1 MLWGVFERKGSTD
14 ECNVGMVSRKR
25 VVVMVHWASLPLS
38 NIYEFVEALCYAR
51 LAIPRQVHPAQVANA
66 SIPIYEV
73 PPMDIYLST
82 CSCRRPIVCV
92 GVRRFVVVVD

>member
-38 NIYEFVEALCYAR
+38 NIYQFVEALYYAR
-51 LAIPRQVHPAQVANA
+51 LAIPRQVHAPQQAHPSMLIN
-66 SIPIYEV
+66 EV
-73 PPMDIYLST
+73 PTMQGY
-82 CSCRRPIVCV
+82 
-92 GVRRFVVVVD
+92 VVVW